1 MRTVRAEI
9 AYDGSR
15 FFGWQRQDGFHSV
28 QAAVEHGLAA
38 LHDQVILIHGS
49 GRTDTGVH
57 ALRQVAHWQTDS
69 SLDDSTLRN
78 ALNAHLEDGVVIRR
92 LETCRPDFHAR
103 FDARAKRYLY
113 LTSTSLFRPPF
124 GSRFMHWTPRSLNL
138 GQMQEAARHLVGEH
152 DFAAFGNT
160 PTVRRAT
167 TVRHVHGIRWIV
179 RRERLGIL
187 VQGNGFLYNMVRNIA
202 GTLIDVGSGKLTVD
216 VVRAALTSG
225 RREDIGMCAPACGL
239 YLVRAMYG
247 ERLFE
252 GRDRGPH
259 GVPGT
264 FQD

>member
-28 QAAVEHGLAA
+28 QAAVENGLAA
-38 LHDQVILIHGS
+38 LHDQVVLIHGS

-57 ALRQVAHWQTDS
+57 ALRQVAHWQTDTR
-69 SLDDSTLRN
+69 LDDGRLRL
-78 ALNAHLEDGVVIRR
+78 ALNAHLEDGVVVRR

-113 LTSTSLFRPPF
+113 VVSTALFRPPF
-124 GSRFMHWTPRSLNL
+124 GAQYVHWVPRALDLTN
-138 GQMQEAARHLVGEH
+138 MRAAANVLVGEH

-160 PTVRRAT
+160 PTVRRAS
-167 TVRHVHGIRWIV
+167 TVRNVHGIRWIV
-179 RRERLGIL
+179 RRERFALV

-202 GTLIDVGSGKLTVD
+202 GTLIDVGIGKLTVD
-216 VVRAALTSG
+216 DVRGALLSG
-225 RREDIGMCAPACGL
+225 RREETGMCAPAGGL
-239 YLVRAMYG
+239 YLLRALYD
-247 ERLFE
+247 EPLFG